1 MKTKP
6 KYYVLVF
13 QDGNNEI
20 TLGDVFQLYEL
31 VDLYWV
37 ALSINIEEKS
47 NSRIVENT
55 FVDVDVGEL
64 DDV

>member
-31 VDLYWV
+31 VYLYWV